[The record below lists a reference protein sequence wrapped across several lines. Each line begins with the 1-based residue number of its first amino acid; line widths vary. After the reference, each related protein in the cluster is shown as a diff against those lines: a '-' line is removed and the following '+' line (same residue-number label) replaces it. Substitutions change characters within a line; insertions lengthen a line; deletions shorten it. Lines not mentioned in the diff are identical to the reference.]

1 MSSGLQTWKRMMG
14 YLKPY
19 TRWVALALI
28 GALGLNLL
36 GIAIPFILERVIDI
50 GIANGDAAF
59 MIAAG
64 GLVILLGVLRGV
76 SGFFSRYFGE
86 RLSHFI
92 AYDIRNEVYDK
103 VQGLPSTYHDNAHVG
118 TMITRAISDVNEI
131 QRYFAFG
138 LLDTLNLSL
147 LIGGVAVVMFL
158 TNPLLAFIAFVPIFV
173 LGFLSTRFASEV
185 GPRWGQIMERIQ
197 TLSNHIQENALGHEV
212 VRVFAREDHEIE
224 TFGRQNER
232 LYEEQLSFINLWASF
247 LPTSAFLAAAST
259 ALTLFFGG
267 LFATQGFGGITVGTV
282 VAFNA
287 YVFMIANPVRFMGF
301 VILLT
306 TQGIASAQRAFEILD
321 EPNAMPNDPDA
332 FKLPE
337 IKGRVKFERVGFAY
351 DGGETVLQDISLEAK
366 PGQVIAVVG
375 ATGSGK
381 TTLVQLIPRYYDVTS
396 GRILIDGHDIRH
408 VELHSLRRQIGIVQ
422 QRTLL
427 FSATI
432 HENIA
437 YGRPDASREEVI
449 EAAKAANAHDF
460 IMSFPKGYDT
470 LVGERGVTLSGGQ
483 RQRTAI
489 ARAILIDPRILI
501 LDDST
506 SSVDTQTEF
515 LIQQALERIMVGRV
529 SFVVAQRLS
538 TVLNADLIL
547 VLDKGRIVERGTH
560 ERLLQQGGLYRDIYR
575 LQLEEQDRARREASF
590 EGTLRP
596 LKQRKD
602 KHDDKRATE
611 EYRGIIDRVGGD

>member
-14 YLKPY
+14 YLRPY
-19 TRWVALALI
+19 GKWATLAFV
-28 GALGLNLL
+28 GTVGLNLL
-36 GIAIPFILERVIDI
+36 GVAIPFILQRVIDI
-50 GIANGDAAF
+50 GIENEDAAF
-59 MIAAG
+59 MVAAG
-64 GLVILLGVLRGV
+64 AFVILLGVLRGAT
-76 SGFFSRYFGE
+76 GFFSRYFGE
-86 RLSHFI
+86 RLSHYI

-103 VQGLPSTYHDNAHVG
+103 VQDLPSSYHDNAHVG
-118 TMITRAISDVNEI
+118 TIVTRSISDVSEI

-138 LLDTLNLSL
+138 LLDMLNLAL

-158 TNPLLAFIAFVPIFV
+158 TNPLLMIIAFLPLVV
-173 LGFLSTRFASEV
+173 LAWFSRTFANEV

-197 TLSNHIQENALGHEV
+197 RLSNHIQENALGHEV
-212 VRVFAREDHEIE
+212 VRVFTRENFEID
-224 TFGRQNER
+224 TFGEQNAK
-232 LYEEQLSFINLWASF
+232 LYEEQLSFIQLWATY
-247 LPTSAFLAAAST
+247 LPTSAFIAAISV

-267 LFATQGFGGITVGTV
+267 LFAINDIGGITVGTV

-287 YVFMIANPVRFMGF
+287 YVLMISQPIRFMGF

-306 TQGIASAQRAFEILD
+306 TQGLASAQRVFEIIDTPNELPVK
-321 EPNAMPNDPDA
+321 PNAPAMPEVEGN
-332 FKLPE
+332 
-337 IKGRVKFERVGFAY
+337 IRFENVTFAY
-351 DGGETVLQDISLEAK
+351 TGGETVLHDIDFEAK

-381 TTLVQLIPRYYDVTS
+381 TSLVQLIPRYYDVTE
-396 GRILIDGHDIRH
+396 GRVLIDGHDVRD

-437 YGRPDASREEVI
+437 YGRPDATREEVI
-449 EAAKAANAHDF
+449 AAAKAANAHDF
-460 IMSFPKGYDT
+460 IMSFPKGYET

-501 LDDST
+501 LDDAT

-515 LIQQALERIMVGRV
+515 LIQEALERIMVGRV

-538 TVLNADLIL
+538 TVLDADLIL
-547 VLDKGRIVERGTH
+547 VLDQGRIVERGTH
-560 ERLLQQGGLYRDIYR
+560 EELLAHGGLYRDIYR
-575 LQLEEQDRARREASF
+575 LQLEEQDNARREAAF

-596 LKQRKD
+596 LKRDKD
-602 KHDDKRATE
+602 HKQDKRATE
-611 EYRGIIDRVGGD
+611 EFRAMMDRAGGD